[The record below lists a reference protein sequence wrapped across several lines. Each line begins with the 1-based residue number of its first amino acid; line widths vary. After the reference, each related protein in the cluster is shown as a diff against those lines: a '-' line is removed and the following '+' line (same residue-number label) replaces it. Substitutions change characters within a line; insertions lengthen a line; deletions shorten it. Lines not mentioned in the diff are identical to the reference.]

1 SPKFVTGQNQTLSVD
16 KGNLK
21 VIIGAAIG
29 AFLLF
34 TGTVIV
40 IFRHRKGRNRTQPPP
55 AVELDVIERQS
66 LAREGDGSAPSVH
79 IYWDADPPAADVED
93 DVTDNA
99 PPPVCHGPR
108 NPPADYLNPE
118 PSRDETEEE
127 GAKFNTVPFYQNTEL
142 RNIAATGVSSDNSQ
156 TAPSNNN
163 DHGATGA
170 SNNRHRET
178 GSSDD
183 KQESDTE
190 TDSAGYLRYSP
201 RLYENT
207 KP

>member
-1 SPKFVTGQNQTLSVD
+1 
-16 KGNLK
+16 NLK

-40 IFRHRKGRNRTQPPP
+40 IIRHRKGRNRTQPQPD
-55 AVELDVIERQS
+55 VELDVIERRS

-79 IYWDADPPAADVED
+79 IYWDADPPDADGENVVDEN
-93 DVTDNA
+93 VIVNLSCTIADNA

-127 GAKFNTVPFYQNTEL
+127 GAEFNTVPFYQNTEL
-142 RNIAATGVSSDNSQ
+142 RNIEAAGVSPDNSQ

-163 DHGATGA
+163 DHGATGVLN
-170 SNNRHRET
+170 SRHRET

-190 TDSAGYLRYSP
+190 TDSAGYLRHSP

>member
-1 SPKFVTGQNQTLSVD
+1 TN
-16 KGNLK
+16 
-21 VIIGAAIG
+21 
-29 AFLLF
+29 
-34 TGTVIV
+34 VIV
-40 IFRHRKGRNRTQPPP
+40 NLSCTV
-55 AVELDVIERQS
+55 A
-66 LAREGDGSAPSVH
+66 
-79 IYWDADPPAADVED
+79 
-93 DVTDNA
+93 DNA

-127 GAKFNTVPFYQNTEL
+127 GAEFNTVPFYQNTEL
-142 RNIAATGVSSDNSQ
+142 RNIEATGVSYDNSQ
-156 TAPSNNN
+156 AAPSNNN